1 MLDLSTP
8 KGRIVAAALRL
19 AGERPWRDV
28 TLTDIA
34 KAADVN
40 LNEVRRDFN
49 SKAEIVAAF
58 VRAVDDEVLAR
69 APKRAAGQSS
79 RDAIFDVVMSR
90 FDVMAPYRPALASI
104 AATWTFDPALMRA
117 LSQSQAWMLRAAD
130 VSAEGLEG
138 QLRATGLGAVY
149 GSVFR
154 TWLKDDDPGLARTMA
169 ALDRRLRRGEETL
182 NSIDAFAKKVCDV
195 ARRLQDC
202 LQARERA
209 GRAEAGARSSA
220 AGVCLIGAAVTAA
233 PR

>member
-1 MLDLSTP
+1 MLDLLTP

-19 AGERPWRDV
+19 AGERPWREV

-40 LNEVRRDFN
+40 LNEVRREFN
-49 SKAEIVAAF
+49 SKGEVLAAF

-69 APKRAAGQSS
+69 ARKRAAGQSP

-90 FDVMAPYRPALASI
+90 FDVMAPYKPALASI
-104 AATWTFDPALMRA
+104 AATWTLDPALLCA

-130 VSAEGLEG
+130 IGADGLEG
-138 QLRATGLGAVY
+138 QVRATGLGAVY

-169 ALDRRLRRGEETL
+169 ALDRRLRRGEEML
-182 NSIDAFAKKVCDV
+182 CSIEQLAKKVCDV
-195 ARRLQDC
+195 ADGFSKACKRGS
-202 LQARERA
+202 AP
-209 GRAEAGARSSA
+209 AEPKPASETPPPASA
-220 AGVCLIGAAVTAA
+220 
-233 PR
+233 